1 MNLKKYIIIF
11 LEVFL
16 TILPVILIKYYY
28 LTTKNVIWIFISI
41 ISYILLIYIYIFV
54 FKNESATL
62 IYAIVT
68 IAPMIVL
75 FLSELFIYKTEFTIK
90 RIIGFSLAII
100 SVSLLLTK

>member
-28 LTTKNVIWIFISI
+28 LPSKNVKWIFISI

-54 FKNESATL
+54 FKHESATF

-68 IAPMIVL
+68 IAPMIIL
-75 FLSELFIYKTEFTIK
+75 FLSELFVYKTDFSIK
-90 RIIGFSLAII
+90 RILGFSLAII

>member
-1 MNLKKYIIIF
+1 MNLKKYIIII

-28 LTTKNVIWIFISI
+28 LPSKNVAWIFISI
-41 ISYILLIYIYIFV
+41 MSYILLIYIYIFV
-54 FKNESATL
+54 FKSESATF

-75 FLSELFIYKTEFTIK
+75 FLSELIIYKTEFSIK
-90 RIIGFSLAII
+90 RILGFSLAII
-100 SVSLLLTK
+100 SIALLLTK